1 MEWLDAEPISPGN
14 DKVLALIVQDEGEFA
29 SDVLDEVG
37 SPVDLVQGNQHLAV
51 AVALKV
57 VSVLVGQDLTEPVEV
72 IHFPV
77 NHCVYC
83 PVVAMDGLVGVDRQ
97 IVDRQARMTE
107 TCVCALLRNGI
118 FL

>member
-1 MEWLDAEPISPGN
+1 MEWLDAETISPGN
-14 DKVLALIVQDEGEFA
+14 DKVPALIVQDEGEFA

-37 SPVDLVQGNQHLAV
+37 SSVDLVQGNQHLAV
-51 AVALKV
+51 AVALEV
-57 VSVLVGQDLTEPVEV
+57 VPVLVSQNLTEPVKIV
-72 IHFPV
+72 DFPV
-77 NHCVYC
+77 DHCVYC

-107 TCVCALLRNGI
+107 AYVCVLLRNGI